1 MSLDIGQMDWS
12 TLLVW
17 IALAVVLWFV
27 IRAVFKLAV
36 RVFTCG
42 CAVIFLAA
50 LALVLWRLFAA
61 TP

>member
-1 MSLDIGQMDWS
+1 MPSTIDLTQLDWG
-12 TLLVW
+12 TLILL
-17 IALAVVLWFV
+17 IALVVVLWFV

-50 LALVLWRLFAA
+50 VALLLWRALG
-61 TP
+61 